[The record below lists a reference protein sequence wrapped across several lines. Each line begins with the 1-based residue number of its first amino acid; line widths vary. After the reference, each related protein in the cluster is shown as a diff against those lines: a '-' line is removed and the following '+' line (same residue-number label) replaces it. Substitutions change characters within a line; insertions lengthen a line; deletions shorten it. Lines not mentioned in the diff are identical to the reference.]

1 MSSVS
6 CGDSHTVPN
15 LRCIT
20 CNVCHTGQVFLC
32 AGGDIF
38 ACGNSD
44 DGQLGNGSTDMQVI
58 PRAVAGVSSAHI
70 DIIACGLM

>member
-1 MSSVS
+1 MH
-6 CGDSHTVPN
+6 HTPK
-15 LRCIT
+15 
-20 CNVCHTGQVFLC
+20 VFLC
-32 AGGDIF
+32 AGGDVF

-58 PRAVAGVSSAHI
+58 PRAVAGVSSSHI

>member
-1 MSSVS
+1 MTSVS
-6 CGDSHTVPN
+6 CGDSHTVYSFVVFY
-15 LRCIT
+15 IMH
-20 CNVCHTGQVFLC
+20 HTPKVFLC
-32 AGGDIF
+32 AGGDVF

-58 PRAVAGVSSAHI
+58 PRAVAGVSSSHI